1 MPAPTPLRATA
12 PKGRCYCRDRISP
25 EKGKRRPLVDPEL
38 PDRPERRAGDS
49 RYCCLSVK
57 HQNGVFTLFPS
68 RPNPP
73 REIPTCEE
81 LGPKAS
87 AHYVLDLCL
96 LRYLLFHPAGQQEPT
111 EGTEAEAIRVNARE
125 NRVTAAAGVSP
136 TFAPSAPLGGHGWE
150 LAAKRLRRRRGHAEG
165 VSLLRVRS
173 LFDPLPPVPGL
184 RAGEKMVK
192 RYSFYT

>member
-1 MPAPTPLRATA
+1 MPAPTPLHTTA
-12 PKGRCYCRDRISP
+12 PEGRCYCRDRISP
-25 EKGKRRPLVDPEL
+25 EKRKRRLQIDPEL
-38 PDRPERRAGDS
+38 PDRTERRAGDS

-136 TFAPSAPLGGHGWE
+136 KFAPSAPLGGHGRSWPRKGSGGAGFEQEDLEVRENVKTWE
-150 LAAKRLRRRRGHAEG
+150 TSESRKAHSCKF
-165 VSLLRVRS
+165 VSLR
-173 LFDPLPPVPGL
+173 G
-184 RAGEKMVK
+184 
-192 RYSFYT
+192 